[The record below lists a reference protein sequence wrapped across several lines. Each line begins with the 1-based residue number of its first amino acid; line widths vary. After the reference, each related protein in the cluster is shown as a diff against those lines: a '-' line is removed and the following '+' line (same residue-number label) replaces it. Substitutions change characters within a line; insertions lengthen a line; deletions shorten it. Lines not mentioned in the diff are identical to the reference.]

1 MGLCFLFQTIKIRLD
16 VLSSPRQLAASLTP
30 TSTLIMSL
38 EGALPESLFFDFV
51 SAEEIKAVH
60 ELEVQGK
67 PTYAFPYVSN
77 VMMCVIRFFTRRS
90 CYPREATVRLLCHFP
105 ITILD
110 VHRYI
115 LLASVRQM
123 PQTSSLVPSFL
134 RQAANVPSLVMSMA
148 CSPRKPPLLLSPCPP
163 MYPVHA
169 PC

>member
-1 MGLCFLFQTIKIRLD
+1 MCYLRCTLH
-16 VLSSPRQLAASLTP
+16 QLAASLTP

-38 EGALPESLFFDFV
+38 EGALPESLFFAFV
-51 SAEEIKAVH
+51 SAEEIEAVY

-77 VMMCVIRFFTRRS
+77 VVMCVIRFFIRRS
-90 CYPREATVRLLCHFP
+90 RYPREATVRLLCHFL
-105 ITILD
+105 ITIPD
-110 VHRYI
+110 VHRDT

-134 RQAANVPSLVMSMA
+134 RQSANVPFLVMSMA
-148 CSPRKPPLLLSPCPP
+148 YSPRKPPSLLSPCPP